1 MINKNFGKLTI
12 IEELYLNYTG
22 HKTVLCLCDC
32 GNHKIV
38 RLTDLKRRMVRSC
51 GCLHKKEET
60 GKQYGDKK
68 VVKEIGK
75 NASGDVKYLLRCVYC
90 SKETISTG
98 TDLRRGRKKDCSCK
112 LRYINKKYEMLI
124 IKSVYKKKTKHIALC
139 KCDCGNE
146 KEIRLGSIL
155 RGKTKSCGCNKNNR
169 YNRKEIGYRNGR
181 IEVVGYEKT
190 KNGNLLYIV
199 KCDCGVEKKIRGHNL
214 RVGGSTSC
222 GICTRRESNEDRKYK
237 KQKKK
242 DRFIEQK
249 YNQYKKSA
257 EKRGYVFNLSKKQF
271 TNLILHRC
279 YYCGCEGYS
288 LLGDGSKY
296 NGIDRVDNTIG
307 YIKEN
312 VVSCC
317 KLCNLSKR
325 ALSKDEFF
333 NWVARIIY
341 YNIKQY
347 IENR

>member
-1 MINKNFGKLTI
+1 MI
-12 IEELYLNYTG
+12 
-22 HKTVLCLCDC
+22 
-32 GNHKIV
+32 
-38 RLTDLKRRMVRSC
+38 
-51 GCLHKKEET
+51 
-60 GKQYGDKK
+60 
-68 VVKEIGK
+68 EI
-75 NASGDVKYLLRCVYC
+75 
-90 SKETISTG
+90 
-98 TDLRRGRKKDCSCK
+98 
-112 LRYINKKYEMLI
+112 
-124 IKSVYKKKTKHIALC
+124 
-139 KCDCGNE
+139 
-146 KEIRLGSIL
+146 
-155 RGKTKSCGCNKNNR
+155 
-169 YNRKEIGYRNGR
+169 
-181 IEVVGYEKT
+181 
-190 KNGNLLYIV
+190 
-199 KCDCGVEKKIRGHNL
+199 
-214 RVGGSTSC
+214 
-222 GICTRRESNEDRKYK
+222 